1 MVLFVTVLRHAIE
14 LLLQESANKLDD
26 SCVNNLLT
34 SRTEPLKP
42 LYLPKQALQQLL
54 PVTIQAKAFS
64 SRSLT
69 LPENVDTRELK
80 RAISFLMDNIGFL
93 NTTGLFHVMFQL
105 MQCVKLAELAP
116 NTFKITVYHLWFLR
130 LICLCFM
137 DLFLEGDELLLLQ
150 RMLLVSSQ
158 PTLPQGQRLLCFEWL
173 MYFPTDED
181 TPEFQPSVPHCLDYS
196 QFNFFY
202 PSVFDSLDITLVK
215 LKVLCLCL
223 DHETLNLPGSMG
235 VPLMQCLVP
244 LLKRVQQGI
253 GGKTVVALFRSIF
266 WYYKHH
272 WDSELEREL
281 YKAFADLSRK
291 SLIIYKRE
299 HFLFSWQASVV
310 NSNRSPSVIPHTVN
324 LLNSVSVITP
334 DSTFPTDLLRSLS
347 ERVVSQSVESV
358 LPNLTHHLKLLS
370 LAMRG
375 TDIFPTCSITSSLKC
390 YSDRTWQSVYFLFVQ
405 HIGTLTLGTVPDFYY
420 CLLTNVSSK
429 KCSRI
434 LASETAKQ
442 GLPHIIAEDIT
453 TSTFPV
459 PPPVKHVST
468 PFLKLTRVP
477 QAECEGSLTDMKS
490 SASDELKE
498 FTNTRGLLDQYLK
511 MLDGTTYSKEIP
523 ITYYVHF
530 TESPSLSMPAI
541 IYALVLKFHSERR
554 YKKLEDVHI
563 SYLSA
568 AKSTTPSEGCCQIT
582 VNFCPLDPV
591 PALFQVRAVFCDE
604 SGLTCAMK
612 LDNLPVHFSDLFI
625 SLQVPARFKTA
636 PLSTI
641 KAELF
646 SVLWDHI
653 TKVQHTS
660 GCPTGTGAESI
671 VCLSVEWSTM
681 GRILEERLLSL
692 L

>member
-1 MVLFVTVLRHAIE
+1 MSVSMGMEMSYPGLLHAKLDHLYAKCAVENSPIFQSYMVLFVTVLRHAIE

-116 NTFKITVYHLWFLR
+116 NTFKSQFITWVSTADLSVFHVLLLLKLKFLE
-130 LICLCFM
+130 

-223 DHETLNLPGSMG
+223 DHETLNLPDSMG

-253 GGKTVVALFRSIF
+253 GGKTVVALFRITDHPQF
-266 WYYKHH
+266 
-272 WDSELEREL
+272 
-281 YKAFADLSRK
+281 
-291 SLIIYKRE
+291 
-299 HFLFSWQASVV
+299 
-310 NSNRSPSVIPHTVN
+310 IPHTVD

-375 TDIFPTCSITSSLKC
+375 TDIFPTPTIRFLVQILEKSEIARNGNWSVGNCILAVC
-390 YSDRTWQSVYFLFVQ
+390 YSVLLHHHSSATVTELGNLLLFICATYRDIDIRDRAR
-405 HIGTLTLGTVPDFYY
+405 FYY

-434 LASETAKQ
+434 LASETAKL

-511 MLDGTTYSKEIP
+511 MLDGTTYSKKYP
-523 ITYYVHF
+523 
-530 TESPSLSMPAI
+530 
-541 IYALVLKFHSERR
+541 
-554 YKKLEDVHI
+554 
-563 SYLSA
+563 
-568 AKSTTPSEGCCQIT
+568 
-582 VNFCPLDPV
+582 
-591 PALFQVRAVFCDE
+591 
-604 SGLTCAMK
+604 
-612 LDNLPVHFSDLFI
+612 
-625 SLQVPARFKTA
+625 
-636 PLSTI
+636 
-641 KAELF
+641 
-646 SVLWDHI
+646 
-653 TKVQHTS
+653 
-660 GCPTGTGAESI
+660 
-671 VCLSVEWSTM
+671 
-681 GRILEERLLSL
+681 
-692 L
+692 